1 MSIAYKKFL
10 NKDIIDTS
18 SSVSTTLENIKNVSF
33 SVAESSKFI
42 ANKFIEKTTRI
53 KNISSFTSLANIVLD
68 SHCILR
74 KIFKFLINKF
84 KRAVL

>member
-53 KNISSFTSLANIVLD
+53 KKYQQFSSLANIVLD
-68 SHCILR
+68 SHGILR
-74 KIFKFLINKF
+74 KIFKKKKVRRKL
-84 KRAVL
+84 RE

>member
-53 KNISSFTSLANIVLD
+53 K
-68 SHCILR
+68 
-74 KIFKFLINKF
+74 KY
-84 KRAVL
+84 